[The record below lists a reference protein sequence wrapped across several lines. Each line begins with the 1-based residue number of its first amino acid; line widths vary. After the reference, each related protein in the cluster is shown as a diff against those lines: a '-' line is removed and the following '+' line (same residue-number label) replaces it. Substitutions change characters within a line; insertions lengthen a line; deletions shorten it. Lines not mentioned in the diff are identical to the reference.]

1 MIFLLRSLYKADFAL
16 NSLPFISSVGS
27 THSPFQFI
35 FALSLAAKIISF
47 CLLSLICLF
56 IPIYFWRSLAKA
68 GSSVQLCGLGCF
80 VLLCKLSLR
89 DTQFT
94 ETLPLESRQTL
105 FARLLELQEG
115 MPLTHLPKSLQKTTP
130 AEDLQAPINYRG
142 EKNRILICIVMCIS
156 SDRGPGCFVLFCF
169 LTELKHEYPMSILEI
184 TFSG

>member
-16 NSLPFISSVGS
+16 NSLPFIASVGS

-35 FALSLAAKIISF
+35 FALSLAAKIISFF

-89 DTQFT
+89 
-94 ETLPLESRQTL
+94 TLNLLRPFLWKVDRRYLQDFWSCRRG
-105 FARLLELQEG
+105 RLLLIFLSHYRRLLLLRICRLQ
-115 MPLTHLPKSLQKTTP
+115 
-130 AEDLQAPINYRG
+130 
-142 EKNRILICIVMCIS
+142 
-156 SDRGPGCFVLFCF
+156 
-169 LTELKHEYPMSILEI
+169 
-184 TFSG
+184 